1 MPRIE
6 IHDSLLPLL
15 ETHCPKYLSL
25 QAFCNH
31 LIDQALTGELTYPR
45 AMPVRETINF
55 PISSSSSGSE
65 NSLTPM
71 VVGDGVGRE
80 SEGGQRKG
88 VKPVNEKLQFCEVL
102 IRDFWKVKKGS
113 KSDHA
118 WSLLNTELVKI
129 LEAHDEATV
138 ISQINLAINGLWKG
152 ITMANMQR
160 FETPSGRP
168 AEPEFKHPASR
179 VFTAADFT

>member
-1 MPRIE
+1 MPAIE
-6 IHDSLLPLL
+6 A
-15 ETHCPKYLSL
+15 HCPKYLSL
-25 QAFCNH
+25 QSFCNQ

-45 AMPVRETINF
+45 AMPVRETI
-55 PISSSSSGSE
+55 SSP
-65 NSLTPM
+65 SLGFESFSIPE
-71 VVGDGVGRE
+71 VAVLGDGVGKE
-80 SEGGQRKG
+80 SEETPRKPPS
-88 VKPVNEKLQFCEVL
+88 KRVNEKLQFCEVL

-118 WSLLNTELVKI
+118 WALLNTELVKI
-129 LEAHDEATV
+129 LEAHDQATV
-138 ISQINLAINGLWKG
+138 INQINLAINGLWKG

-160 FETPSGRP
+160 FETPNGRP